1 MAPTEDP
8 RITNFYEQFYVYV
21 EKQTGITDRETL
33 QAYLTLLPVEDYYK
47 LIDAFYIKSF
57 AD

>member
-1 MAPTEDP
+1 MAHVEDP
-8 RITNFYEQFYVYV
+8 RITNFYEKFYIYV
-21 EKQTGITDRETL
+21 EQQTGITDRDTL
-33 QAYLTLLPVEDYYK
+33 EAYLTLLPVEDYYR